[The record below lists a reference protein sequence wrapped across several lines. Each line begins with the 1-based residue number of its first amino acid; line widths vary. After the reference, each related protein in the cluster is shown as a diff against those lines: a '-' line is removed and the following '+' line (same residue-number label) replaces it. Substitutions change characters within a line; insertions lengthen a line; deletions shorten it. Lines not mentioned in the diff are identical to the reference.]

1 MSRPMARYSRGLI
14 SVSLAVGALALAGC
28 TPQGSA
34 PDTSSAGAA
43 VVQRRCAVC
52 HTLDR
57 VESAKKDEAA
67 WNATIDRMRTKGAV
81 VSAAEQAQIIEY
93 LLSR

>member
-1 MSRPMARYSRGLI
+1 MTGSKALGARGL
-14 SVSLAVGALALAGC
+14 VWATLVVGLVALSGC
-28 TPQGSA
+28 TPQGAA
-34 PDTSSAGAA
+34 PDASSAGAA
-43 VVQRRCAVC
+43 VVKRRCSVC

-67 WNATIDRMRTKGAV
+67 WNATIDRMRAKGAV
-81 VSAAEQAQIIEY
+81 VSAEEQAQMVEY